1 MDPLIPYSIVRPAV
15 LVWRIEKRLVKE
27 TRMDCLKTILRISA
41 IFGFL
46 SLKRS
51 RTIRSFESGFAL
63 PGGTLFYYKYNKNT
77 GKV

>member
-1 MDPLIPYSIVRPAV
+1 MDPLNPHSIVRPAV
-15 LVWRIEKRLVKE
+15 LVWWIEKRLVKE

-41 IFGFL
+41 IFGIL

-63 PGGTLFYYKYNKNT
+63 PGGALFYYKYNKIT
-77 GKV
+77 AEV